1 MRKDELR
8 KLRALP
14 ATKAMMVKG
23 AQFREVEKTL
33 WNHKKRKVIIPAYD
47 VLFRVQNLSGYIKIA
62 VFLPED
68 IRKDIK
74 NPRYE
79 IFLNTKGEEY
89 ITRELDKDGNEV
101 RWLSSM
107 LTNLPDVP
115 CFGYYSNTKCYVS
128 NDGMRTLNGL
138 KIEKEG
144 GKRQSGGYRIQK
156 WQQEQ
161 KDKETK
167 RKEDREQKPWDEDMA
182 LIPKIL
188 PSFKEWMRKE
198 VAKEYYM
205 IYDYDSKGAKTGYC
219 SRCKKTVP
227 ISGAKHGKTTKC
239 PACGV
244 RSIFKASGR
253 IKTLST
259 GTYYGEIIQK
269 FKDGIVI
276 RKFKQY
282 QWYRGKDYKNP
293 NIWTHED
300 ERTLIFDNGTIKKY
314 WWGSYKNK
322 YYRWILDKYYIPNK
336 RTYYWDTRI
345 KLYKRNL
352 PSLKK
357 HSLLKRSAIDLWD
370 ELPTSATNYIAIEQG
385 NPVVEMLA
393 KIGMFRLAE
402 EIMEEPYDKEL
413 IAQNETKISKMLRID
428 NSRLKR
434 LSSMN
439 ANIKMLRWMQYEK
452 QANTIW
458 PDAMIKDFG
467 ENDIL
472 ASSFGFLDI
481 KMSFVQCHNYLI
493 KQANIMDET
502 IGQALVTWR
511 DYHNMAARMK
521 MNTQNEQIAKPK
533 DVKEA
538 HDEMILHIQRGDM
551 EKKAKEIEKKW
562 PKVNEQLK
570 KLKKFEFTFGDY
582 KIVAPKDV
590 FDIVAEGTILRH
602 CIHTCDYYFDR
613 IQKNESYLFFLRR
626 SNQPDVPWY
635 TLEVEPS
642 GNIRQK
648 RTTGDNQ
655 NADLQKAVSFLK
667 KWQQYYKKQLTDEE
681 KELGK
686 KANELR
692 IENYANLRKNG
703 NKVWHGKLA
712 GQLLAD
718 VLEKDFMEAI

>member
-8 KLRALP
+8 KLRTLP

-198 VAKEYYM
+198 VAKEY
-205 IYDYDSKGAKTGYC
+205 DYDSKGAKTGYC

-276 RKFKQY
+276 REFKQY
-282 QWYRGKDYKNP
+282 QWYRGTDYKNP
-293 NIWTHED
+293 NICTHED
-300 ERTLIFDNGTIKKY
+300 ERILIFDNGTIKRY

-322 YYRWILDKYYIPNK
+322 YYRWILDKRYIPNK

-413 IAQNETKISKMLRID
+413 IAQNETQISKMLRID

-452 QANTIW
+452 RANTIW

-511 DYHNMAARMK
+511 DCHNMAAQMK
-521 MNTQNEQIAKPK
+521 MNTKNEQIAKPK

-582 KIVAPKDV
+582 KIIAPKDV